1 MLFSVGR
8 SGDRALSARPAPR
21 NVTGRPGGETE
32 DGVSTGSVA
41 RPTRILSRDPL
52 WFAATAVIVLV
63 TALVPLVFNRL
74 HYFVDDTVNGAF
86 GQWFHLGNSLREG
99 RLPLLEPS
107 VWSSG
112 NLFAEGQW
120 GFFNPLILLIGVFA
134 SFATDAAVFTTV
146 VKIIAIVIGS
156 LGAYVL
162 AREYGARPVFAFAVG
177 SLAPFSGF
185 TTFFDAPSWVT
196 GLFAW
201 SLLTWT
207 WAFLARLARGA
218 SGPIPAFVAG
228 YLLISI
234 GYVHG
239 TIALALIIG
248 LVAAVRAIRREWRPL
263 WRVLLVGGSLG
274 LVAVAV
280 HITSLLTAPVT
291 NRGGNSIFMDQYMT
305 VDLSGA
311 AMSPI
316 ATALPQ
322 VAAWW
327 WSGLTAPVPLAYIC
341 WALPLVAIVQW
352 RRLLRV
358 DRRLVDVVVAL
369 VVFAAFLMLPTVIGP
384 LRYPTRMLPYVA
396 LCAILLLAVG
406 LDRARRLSRS
416 RIILAFALLAASFF
430 LSWAQVP
437 QYLRRYGLA
446 AVLAAG
452 GVALVILILMRV
464 RAANARLLA
473 IGTAFALVGVA
484 VFTLQQAVY
493 PRSIWPDQ
501 QVPTQIDQL
510 QVQLPEAVGDTIVVG
525 DPLALEPS
533 GELWSET
540 LFANSWYVNPH
551 SVVNRYQL
559 LGFNGFNSTLCLGYL
574 GETCPDLAE
583 NLFEVRDA
591 TGLTLADEISVDSV
605 QIIKAEETQQYIDDP
620 PTGWHVADD
629 GRFTQLWVRD
639 EPVGRAGGIV
649 ATSPGVQVSDV
660 VQTPESV
667 RFTVDSAPADGGTVT
682 FSRLAWP
689 GYTVG
694 GATLGAPA
702 DGFLLTVEVSA
713 ESRTVDLQFRPA
725 GIGIALA
732 CLALAVIV
740 VAVWSA
746 VLIRAR
752 RRDLRR
758 TASAEPRA
766 GDSA

>member
-1 MLFSVGR
+1 M
-8 SGDRALSARPAPR
+8 
-21 NVTGRPGGETE
+21 
-32 DGVSTGSVA
+32 STGSLA
-41 RPTRILSRDPL
+41 RPTRIVSRDPL
-52 WFAATAVIVLV
+52 WFAATAVIVLI
-63 TALVPLVFNRL
+63 TAIVPLVFNRL

-86 GQWFHLGNSLREG
+86 GQWFHLGSSLREG

-112 NLFAEGQW
+112 NLAAEGQW
-120 GFFNPLILLIGVFA
+120 GFFNPLIILISVLA
-134 SFATDAAVFTTV
+134 SFAANAAVFTTI
-146 VKIIAIVIGS
+146 VKIVAIVIGS

-162 AREYGARPVFAFAVG
+162 AREFGARPVFAFAVG

-185 TTFFDAPSWVT
+185 TTYFDAPSWVT

-201 SLLTWT
+201 SLLTWA
-207 WAFLARLARGA
+207 WAFVARLARGA

-248 LVAAVRAIRREWRPL
+248 LTATVRAIRREWRAL
-263 WRVLLVGGSLG
+263 WRVLLVGVPLG
-274 LVAVAV
+274 LIAVAV

-291 NRGGNSIFMDQYMT
+291 NRGGSSIFMDQYMT

-341 WALPLVAIVQW
+341 WALPLVAIVRW
-352 RRLLRV
+352 RMLLRV
-358 DRRLVDVVVAL
+358 NPRLVDVL
-369 VVFAAFLMLPTVIGP
+369 VGLGVFATFLMLPTVIGP

-406 LDRARRLSRS
+406 LDRARRVSRS

-430 LSWAQVP
+430 LTWAQVP

-452 GVALVILILMRV
+452 GVAVVILILLRI
-464 RAANARLLA
+464 RAAHARLLA
-473 IGTAFALVGVA
+473 LGTAFAVVGIA

-493 PRSIWPDQ
+493 PRSIWADE
-501 QVPTQIDQL
+501 QVPTQIEQL
-510 QVQLPEAVGDTIVVG
+510 QIQLPEAVGDTIVVG

-533 GELWSET
+533 PELWRET
-540 LFANSWYVNPH
+540 LFANSWYVNPQ

-574 GETCPDLAE
+574 GQTCPALAE
-583 NLFEVRDA
+583 NLFTVRDA
-591 TGLTLADEISVDSV
+591 TGLTLADEIAVDSV
-605 QIIKAEETQQYIDDP
+605 QIIKSDETQRYIDDP
-620 PTGWHVADD
+620 PSGWHVADD
-629 GRFTQLWVRD
+629 GQFTQLWVRD

-660 VQTPESV
+660 VQTQESV
-667 RFTVDSAPADGGTVT
+667 RFTVDSAPAEGGTVT

-689 GYTVG
+689 GYTAS

-702 DGFLLTVEVSA
+702 DGFLVTLDVSEDSGTVE
-713 ESRTVDLQFRPA
+713 LQFRPA
-725 GIGIALA
+725 GLAIALA
-732 CLALAVIV
+732 CIAVAVLVI
-740 VAVWSA
+740 AVWSA
-746 VLIRAR
+746 ILVRAR
-752 RRDLRR
+752 RKRSRLTVSSQRR
-758 TASAEPRA
+758 AD
-766 GDSA
+766 DSA